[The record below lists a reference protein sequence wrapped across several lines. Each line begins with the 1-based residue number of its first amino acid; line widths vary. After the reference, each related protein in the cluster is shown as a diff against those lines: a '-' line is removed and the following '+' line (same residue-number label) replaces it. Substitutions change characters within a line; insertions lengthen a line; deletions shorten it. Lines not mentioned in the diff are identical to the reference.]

1 MLKISIDFNDF
12 VDKKE
17 LYTFLSKSLDFSD
30 YFSYNLDSL
39 YDILLDI
46 DLPVKLIIS
55 NKQKF
60 EDIYL
65 TLKDAEKENNNII
78 INEEA

>member
-17 LYTFLSKSLDFSD
+17 LYTFLSKSLDFPD

-46 DLPVKLIIS
+46 DLPVKLIIC

-65 TLKDAEKENNNII
+65 TLKDAEKENDNII

>member
-1 MLKISIDFNDF
+1 MLKISINFNDF

-17 LYTFLSKSLDFSD
+17 LYTFLSKSLDFPE

-46 DLPVKLIIS
+46 DLPVKLIIN

-65 TLKDAEKENNNII
+65 TLKDAEKENDNII